1 MAWGRLVA
9 GVQIGAITLSSG
21 CAMGP
26 DYLPPDLPF
35 PWTQFNA
42 TANVVSLSET
52 PSPAITHWWTTLGD
66 PELDSLVDRAVL
78 SNPSV
83 EIALTRISIARA
95 NEIAVRGAA
104 LPDADASAGAARG
117 TGTNSTRGRV
127 APPMN
132 AATNTSGLKEIT
144 DVAGFDAGWE
154 LDLFGKHRRAMEA
167 AQYATDLAVEQ
178 RRDALVS
185 VVAEVARAY
194 VEARGAQQRLRVVE
208 ETADRARETLKLV
221 RERYQRGLT
230 NELDVTLASRQLAT
244 YRAQIPPLTAEIYA
258 QFVRIAVL
266 LDVPSG
272 TLTGELNP
280 RRPIPRT
287 PERLKT
293 GVPADIIRRRPDV
306 RAAERELAIAT
317 AEIGVAAA
325 DLFPRVAITAGGGA
339 QNQGLG
345 VTPVVWKS
353 IYSVGPTVY
362 WPLLDFGTLDAL
374 VQEQTLRS
382 HVQYVHFKD
391 TVLSAVEEA
400 NLAIT
405 RYRAQMAAI
414 QMLNKARADA
424 RQAVD
429 LATQRYDRGVT
440 DFLNVLD
447 AQREED
453 ALNLD
458 YAAARTSA
466 AVEFIA
472 IYKALGGGWEMFDE
486 LAPEPIARPAI
497 VAAFEQLRQRREG
510 FPPAGE

>member
-1 MAWGRLVA
+1 
-9 GVQIGAITLSSG
+9 
-21 CAMGP
+21 MGP
-26 DYLPPDLPF
+26 DYLPPGLLL
-35 PWTQFNA
+35 PWTLPNPDQA
-42 TANVVSLSET
+42 
-52 PSPAITHWWTTLGD
+52 PSPAITHWWTMLGD
-66 PELDSLVDRAVL
+66 PELDSLVDRAVR

-104 LPDADASAGAARG
+104 LPEVDASAGAGRG
-117 TGTNSTRGRV
+117 TGSNSTRGRV

-208 ETADRARETLKLV
+208 ETADRAKETLKFV
-221 RERYQRGLT
+221 RERYNRGLT
-230 NELDVTLASRQLAT
+230 NELDVTLASRQYAT
-244 YRAQIPPLTAEIYA
+244 YRAQIPLLTADSYA
-258 QFVRIAVL
+258 QFVRIAIL

-272 TLTGELNP
+272 MIAGELNQ
-280 RRPIPRT
+280 RRRIPLT

-293 GVPADIIRRRPDV
+293 GMPADIIRRRPDV
-306 RAAERELAIAT
+306 RAAERELAVAT

-345 VTPVVWKS
+345 VNPVEWKS
-353 IYSVGPTVY
+353 IYSVGPTLY

-374 VQEQTLRS
+374 VQAQTLRS
-382 HVQYVHFKD
+382 HAQYVLFKD

-400 NLAIT
+400 NLALT
-405 RYRAQMAAI
+405 RYRSQMATI
-414 QMLNKARADA
+414 QMLNKAGADA
-424 RQAVD
+424 RQAVQ
-429 LATQRYDRGVT
+429 LATQRYERGVT

-453 ALNLD
+453 LLNLQ
-458 YAAARTSA
+458 YATALTAAA
-466 AVEFIA
+466 VDFIA
-472 IYKALGGGWEMFDE
+472 LYKALGGGWEMFDE
-486 LAPEPIARPAI
+486 LPPEPIARPAV
-497 VAAFEQLRQRREG
+497 VAAFKQIRQHGEG
-510 FPPAGE
+510 FPLPSD

>member
-1 MAWGRLVA
+1 M
-9 GVQIGAITLSSG
+9 
-21 CAMGP
+21 
-26 DYLPPDLPF
+26 
-35 PWTQFNA
+35 
-42 TANVVSLSET
+42 
-52 PSPAITHWWTTLGD
+52 
-66 PELDSLVDRAVL
+66 
-78 SNPSV
+78 
-83 EIALTRISIARA
+83 
-95 NEIAVRGAA
+95 
-104 LPDADASAGAARG
+104 
-117 TGTNSTRGRV
+117 
-127 APPMN
+127 
-132 AATNTSGLKEIT
+132 
-144 DVAGFDAGWE
+144 
-154 LDLFGKHRRAMEA
+154 
-167 AQYATDLAVEQ
+167 
-178 RRDALVS
+178 
-185 VVAEVARAY
+185 
-194 VEARGAQQRLRVVE
+194 
-208 ETADRARETLKLV
+208 
-221 RERYQRGLT
+221 
-230 NELDVTLASRQLAT
+230 
-244 YRAQIPPLTAEIYA
+244 
-258 QFVRIAVL
+258 
-266 LDVPSG
+266 
-272 TLTGELNP
+272 GELNP
-280 RRPIPRT
+280 RRPIPHT

-466 AVEFIA
+466 AIDFIA

-497 VAAFEQLRQRREG
+497 VAAFEQLRQRRDG
-510 FPPAGE
+510 FRPQANRRCRTVGVATIAATIPAGGCGCAC

>member
-1 MAWGRLVA
+1 MTR
-9 GVQIGAITLSSG
+9 GVTWICAITLLSS

-26 DYLPPDLPF
+26 DYVPPDLPF
-35 PWTQFNA
+35 PWTHFN
-42 TANVVSLSET
+42 TAANIAPVREA
-52 PSPAITHWWTTLGD
+52 PSPAITHWWTMLGD

-78 SNPSV
+78 SNPNV
-83 EIALTRISIARA
+83 EIALTRISVARA
-95 NEIAVRGAA
+95 NEIAVLGAA
-104 LPDADASAGAARG
+104 LPDADASAGAGRG
-117 TGTNSTRGRV
+117 TGTDSTRGRV
-127 APPMN
+127 APPLT
-132 AATNTSGLKEIT
+132 AATNRTGLNEIT

-154 LDLFGKHRRAMEA
+154 LDLFGKHRRAIEA
-167 AQYATDLAVEQ
+167 AQYETDVAIEQ

-208 ETADRARETLKLV
+208 ETADRARQTLKLV

-272 TLTGELNP
+272 TLMSELNP
-280 RRPIPRT
+280 RRPIPNM

-293 GVPADIIRRRPDV
+293 GVPAEIIRRRPDIRV
-306 RAAERELAIAT
+306 AERELAVAT

-353 IYSVGPTVY
+353 IYSVGPTLY
-362 WPLLDFGTLDAL
+362 WPILDFGTLDAL
-374 VQEQTLRS
+374 VQEQKLRS
-382 HVQYVHFKD
+382 YVQYIHFKD

-414 QMLNKARADA
+414 QRLDQARADA

-429 LATQRYDRGVT
+429 LATQRYERGVT

-447 AQREED
+447 AQRQED
-453 ALNLD
+453 ELNLQ

-466 AVEFIA
+466 AVDFVA
-472 IYKALGGGWEMFDE
+472 LYKALGGGWEMFDE
-486 LAPEPIARPAI
+486 LPPEPVARPAI
-497 VAAFEQLRQRREG
+497 IAAFKQLRQRGES
-510 FPPAGE
+510 FPPTGE